1 MAEGAPPRGADLR
14 DARVRAEID
23 RQVGARIME
32 YRRLLGLSRQ
42 AMAARVGIS
51 MGQLHKYETAVNRV
65 SAGMLH
71 RIAGALGVEVQ
82 ALFDNP
88 VATADAVELQA
99 ERRLRAL
106 LADVVA
112 VRDPYQREAIF
123 TLARAFS
130 RCDQTLV
137 PEEPA
142 TEPVAAEEASA
153 ATPAAAAPAKPLVRR
168 SGIGGR
174 KRSKRPAK
182 PPADQ
187 PSLPEGRRGGTL

>member
-130 RCDQTLV
+130 RCDQTLLA
-137 PEEPA
+137 EEPA

-174 KRSKRPAK
+174 KRSKRTAK
-182 PPADQ
+182 TPADQ

>member
-42 AMAARVGIS
+42 AMASRIGIS

-88 VATADAVELQA
+88 VATADAVELQG

-106 LADVVA
+106 LADVIA

-130 RCDQTLV
+130 RCDQTSAA
-137 PEEPA
+137 E
-142 TEPVAAEEASA
+142 EPVAEPPAEGEASG
-153 ATPAAAAPAKPLVRR
+153 ATPAVPAPAKPVVRR

-174 KRSKRPAK
+174 KRSSPAAK
-182 PPADQ
+182 PSPDQ
-187 PSLPEGRRGGTL
+187 PSLPGRRGGTL